1 MCIDFRAINALQPKV
16 VKADSKVKGNL
27 TLHPLPNIDQL
38 YTKLRGAKVY
48 TTLDLRSGYYHIKL
62 GKGSHAKTAFV
73 TPFGKYEFNMVPF
86 GLAQAPAYFQVLI
99 SKVLKGLHSFTMA
112 YLDDII
118 IFSKDEEE
126 HLEHLRIIFQYL
138 KEAGL
143 KLKKSKCDFIKRHIQ
158 YLGHL
163 ISQDGI
169 QPLPEKLESIRDMP
183 APRNPKEI
191 KQFLGLAGYYCK
203 FVPRF
208 SDLSRPLTWLTHKD
222 VLFEW
227 TKECQAVFQMLKD
240 ALCKHPILRYL
251 DPAKPYVLFMDAS
264 KYAWAGVLT
273 QAYDEVD
280 ELTPSSDG
288 TKKIRMVHH
297 PTAYVSGLFRG
308 SQLNWAALTKEA
320 YAIYLSVR
328 KLSFYLTGA
337 DVLIRSDHLP
347 LKRFLHRN
355 TQNIKVDNWAVE
367 LETYSLKFE
376 YIQGIKNTL
385 ADTLSQLINI
395 NPDVELPEEKPG
407 QEFRYSF
414 LEDLPPIEVG
424 EIIVE
429 GVEIKPDPNTFLK
442 DIDLTLP
449 LKPEALKAL
458 QAQDTRIIHLM
469 N

>member
-1 MCIDFRAINALQPKV
+1 MCIDFHAINALQPKV

-38 YTKLRGAKVY
+38 YAKLRGAKVY

-86 GLAQAPAYFQVLI
+86 GLAQAPTYFQALI
-99 SKVLKGLHSFTMA
+99 SKVLKGLHSFAMA

-126 HLEHLRIIFQYL
+126 HLEHLRIIFQHL

-143 KLKKSKCDFIKRHIQ
+143 KLKRSKCDFIKRHIQ

-240 ALCKHPILRYL
+240 ALCEHPILRYL
-251 DPAKPYVLFMDAS
+251 DPAKPYVLFMQVS
-264 KYAWAGVLT
+264 MLGKKYF
-273 QAYDEVD
+273 
-280 ELTPSSDG
+280 S
-288 TKKIRMVHH
+288 I
-297 PTAYVSGLFRG
+297 
-308 SQLNWAALTKEA
+308 
-320 YAIYLSVR
+320 
-328 KLSFYLTGA
+328 
-337 DVLIRSDHLP
+337 
-347 LKRFLHRN
+347 
-355 TQNIKVDNWAVE
+355 
-367 LETYSLKFE
+367 
-376 YIQGIKNTL
+376 
-385 ADTLSQLINI
+385 
-395 NPDVELPEEKPG
+395 
-407 QEFRYSF
+407 
-414 LEDLPPIEVG
+414 
-424 EIIVE
+424 
-429 GVEIKPDPNTFLK
+429 
-442 DIDLTLP
+442 
-449 LKPEALKAL
+449 
-458 QAQDTRIIHLM
+458 
-469 N
+469 